1 MWRYFAQA
9 ALRHESVYLYGG
21 SPETLEILQTRI
33 AQEFAGLQVAGAFSP
48 PFRAITPAEDAQA
61 VQHINA
67 SGAGTVWVSRNRLDP
82 LTTFRDV
89 LLGSAGVPPAAG
101 KMPAFPAW
109 MPISATDGCDGV

>member
-1 MWRYFAQA
+1 MLNIAKMVSLQNPRMWMR
-9 ALRHESVYLYGG
+9 
-21 SPETLEILQTRI
+21 
-33 AQEFAGLQVAGAFSP
+33 
-48 PFRAITPAEDAQA
+48 
-61 VQHINA
+61 
-67 SGAGTVWVSRNRLDP
+67 RNRLDP